1 MIYLVN
7 YHANFILF
15 VATIGSFPPS
25 IHPLITL
32 EYIHTT
38 SHLIRISTPY
48 IDCQILKM
56 DCIHM
61 NTITTPRIVTC
72 KLANDKTLFY

>member
-1 MIYLVN
+1 MIYLVH
-7 YHANFILF
+7 YHANLILF

-32 EYIHTT
+32 KYIHTT
-38 SHLIRISTPY
+38 YNLIRISTPS
-48 IDCQILKM
+48 IDCQIFQM

-61 NTITTPRIVTC
+61 NTITTPRIMQTS
-72 KLANDKTLFY
+72 K